1 MWNNTFTIIIL
12 SSLFFLGACVSDKTG
27 NTTADKPA
35 DGYVIRGTITNAPV
49 KTKVFLDD
57 LKKGR
62 NGVIDTATIAADGTF
77 EMRGKINEPIIA
89 QFRAGV
95 GKVFII
101 LSNNDAIN
109 LTLDYPKSPRSPVQY
124 TVKGS
129 PANNSWQEV
138 YGKLLRQEATLPY
151 LKQVID
157 TSKNTLLSYLVINQL
172 KPEDAPDTYTKF
184 SQQINK
190 EMPGSSFAIDIQNK
204 MKSAKAL
211 SAVGVGKAAP
221 NIKLPSP
228 NGQEMSLDDLKGQV
242 VLLDFWASWCR
253 PCRKENPNVVRAYDK
268 YKTKGFTVFSVS
280 LDQDRG
286 DGKGK
291 VKWEKAIADDNLK
304 WDYHVSDLKGWKSSA
319 SALYG
324 VKSIPQTF
332 LIDANGRIVAK
343 NLRGAALENKLAEL
357 LGEA

>member
-1 MWNNTFTIIIL
+1 MWNNTFTILIF
-12 SSLFFLGACVSDKTG
+12 SSLFFLAACVGNQTG
-27 NTTADKPA
+27 GTADKPA

-77 EMRGKINEPIIA
+77 EMRGKLNEPIIA
-89 QFRAGV
+89 QFRAGL

-101 LSNNDAIN
+101 LDNETIDLSV
-109 LTLDYPKSPRSPVQY
+109 DYPQSPRVPVQY
-124 TVKGS
+124 TVNGS
-129 PANNSWQEV
+129 PANDSWQEV

-151 LKQVID
+151 MKQVVD
-157 TSKNTLLSYLVINQL
+157 TSQNTLLSYLVINQI
-172 KPEDAPDTYTKF
+172 KPEDAPDTYASF
-184 SQQINK
+184 SKKIK
-190 EMPGSSFAIDIQNK
+190 SEMPGSQFATDIANK

-211 SAVGVGKAAP
+211 SAVGVGQPAP
-221 NIKLPSP
+221 NINLPSP
-228 NGQEMSLDDLKGQV
+228 NGVDMSLADLKGKV
-242 VLLDFWASWCR
+242 VLLDFWASWCK

-286 DGKGK
+286 DGRGK
-291 VKWEKAIADDNLK
+291 TKWEKAIADDNLK

-343 NLRGAALENKLAEL
+343 NLRGAALETKLAEL